1 MTSISAA
8 QKKNLNKMNRASKDV
23 LLGTIVSDLITSASS
38 STGTLAASIATLQG
52 NSTVSASHTVTAG
65 EATASKVILVT
76 GLAKVT
82 GFIGQDLRSGS
93 PIINAKWTS
102 GSVAGTII
110 VESGVSGSPLPL
122 ASGDVV
128 TYIAF

>member
-23 LLGTIVSDLITSASS
+23 LLGTIVSD
-38 STGTLAASIATLQG
+38 LQG

>member
-1 MTSISAA
+1 MTSISAS
-8 QKKNLNKMNRASKDV
+8 QKKNLNRMNRASKDV

-38 STGTLAASIATLQG
+38 STGTLATSIATLQG
-52 NSTVSASHTVTAG
+52 NATVSASHTVTAG

>member
-8 QKKNLNKMNRASKDV
+8 QKKNLNRMNRASKDV

-38 STGTLAASIATLQG
+38 STGTLATSIATLQG
-52 NSTVSASHTVTAG
+52 NATVSASHTVTAG
-65 EATASKVILVT
+65 EASASKVILVT
-76 GLAKVT
+76 GLASVV

>member
-38 STGTLAASIATLQG
+38 STGTLATSIATLQG
-52 NSTVSASHTVTAG
+52 NATVSASHTVTAG

>member
-8 QKKNLNKMNRASKDV
+8 QKKNLNRMNRASKDV

-38 STGTLAASIATLQG
+38 STGTLATSIATLQG
-52 NSTVSASHTVTAG
+52 NATVSASHTVTAG
-65 EATASKVILVT
+65 EASASKVILVT
-76 GLAKVT
+76 GLSSVV

-93 PIINAKWTS
+93 PIINAKWTT
-102 GSVAGTII
+102 GSVPGTII

>member
-1 MTSISAA
+1 MTSISAS

-38 STGTLAASIATLQG
+38 STGTLATSIATLQS
-52 NSTVSASHTVTAG
+52 NATVSASHVVTSG
-65 EATASKVILVT
+65 EASASKVILVT